1 MSDAIN
7 RPRGPVGSF
16 FSRRFRRIR
25 EINRKYAGHH
35 VKMTPLV
42 KAALF
47 LLRLYLLLL
56 VGVLFVKFFM
66 ILAGK

>member
-1 MSDAIN
+1 MTEDAF
-7 RPRGPVGSF
+7 RPRGPLRAIFG
-16 FSRRFRRIR
+16 RPLNRIR

-35 VKMTPLV
+35 VKMTPMV

-47 LLRLYLLLL
+47 MLRLYLLLL

-66 ILAGK
+66 ILSGR

>member
-1 MSDAIN
+1 MSDMTS
-7 RPRGPVGSF
+7 RPRGPLAAF

-25 EINRKYAGHH
+25 EINRRYAGHH